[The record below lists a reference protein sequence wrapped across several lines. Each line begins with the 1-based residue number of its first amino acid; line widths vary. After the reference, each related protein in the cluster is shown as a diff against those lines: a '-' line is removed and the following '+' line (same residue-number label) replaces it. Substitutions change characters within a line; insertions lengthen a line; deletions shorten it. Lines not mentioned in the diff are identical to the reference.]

1 MWLVVWVG
9 EGTHKECK
17 FTVQCPHFSEIN
29 AAKRHTVWLKGSDGG
44 KKAAADQ
51 TSTMHTD
58 IWGLKIRFL
67 ERTTSRV
74 DRLAAPGLHLTS
86 RAPYALLGILGY
98 SWWPDGSHALHVADA
113 EQKVPLDI
121 DKHHSEDRPVLVIS
135 RFGTRERLLRR
146 GNADG
151 ERRLERNRRYV
162 AWPL

>member
-1 MWLVVWVG
+1 MPTFLWN
-9 EGTHKECK
+9 K
-17 FTVQCPHFSEIN
+17 N
-29 AAKRHTVWLKGSDGG
+29 AKSRAVWLKGSDGG

-58 IWGLKIRFL
+58 IWGLKTRFL
-67 ERTTSRV
+67 EMTTSRM

-86 RAPYALLGILGY
+86 RAPYAPVAILGY
-98 SWWPDGSHALHVADA
+98 SWWPDGSRVLHVADA
-113 EQKVPLDI
+113 EQKAPLDI
-121 DKHHSEDRPVLVIS
+121 DKHSEDRPVLVIS